1 MECCGSP
8 VNQPW
13 ARPKPSDAAAPDG
26 PGDALPDGAG
36 DPELDAR
43 ETSVVVLE
51 VMITEGSG

>member
-1 MECCGSP
+1 MGAPETE
-8 VNQPW
+8 
-13 ARPKPSDAAAPDG
+13 DAAAPDG